1 MAERGS
7 VKEVES
13 FKSKSKSE
21 RSSKDDLQ
29 YLFGLL
35 DNEENEIEEARNGKI
50 NNTNALST
58 RRRIMRIRSALIDL
72 H

>member
-21 RSSKDDLQ
+21 RSNTFLVCWIKKKTRLKKQGMGKSTIQ
-29 YLFGLL
+29 THYQQ
-35 DNEENEIEEARNGKI
+35 EEGSCV
-50 NNTNALST
+50 LGQ
-58 RRRIMRIRSALIDL
+58 